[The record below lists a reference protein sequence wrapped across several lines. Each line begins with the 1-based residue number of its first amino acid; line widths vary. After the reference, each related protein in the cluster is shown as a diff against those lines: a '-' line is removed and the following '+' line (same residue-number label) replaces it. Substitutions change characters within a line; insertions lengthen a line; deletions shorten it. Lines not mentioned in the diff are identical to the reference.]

1 MDEDNLFEMT
11 LEEMDHGAF
20 AISIVSDPAIQ
31 EDFLALSD
39 SKVLLKVQDEDKRI
53 LTGAILIPKLPIVRF
68 NRETKE
74 KYHIFFSEETVREM
88 SQRYLKENNQ
98 SNVTL
103 EHQVDV
109 ANITLIE
116 SWIKEDDTHDKSVA
130 LGLQAPLGT
139 WFGTMKVDNDEVWE
153 QFIKAGHL
161 KGFSIEAKLN
171 TKKVTE
177 MSVEKNDNSIIGQ
190 IKTLLGVDQSI
201 DETIEE
207 VEMSTVTK
215 EEYAELCAKYDS
227 ISEKLDALLKAQE
240 APEVAEL
247 ATEEVK
253 EEEAVEASAPEV
265 VEEEAIEASP
275 EAVEEVKEEEVEMIA
290 HTDVVA
296 EEVSLKAEKFDAK
309 LTTAQRLMK
318 SFKN

>member
-1 MDEDNLFEMT
+1 
-11 LEEMDHGAF
+11 
-20 AISIVSDPAIQ
+20 
-31 EDFLALSD
+31 
-39 SKVLLKVQDEDKRI
+39 
-53 LTGAILIPKLPIVRF
+53 
-68 NRETKE
+68 
-74 KYHIFFSEETVREM
+74 
-88 SQRYLKENNQ
+88 
-98 SNVTL
+98 
-103 EHQVDV
+103 V

-190 IKTLLGVDQSI
+190 IKTLLGVDTKI

-240 APEVAEL
+240 APEVAAL